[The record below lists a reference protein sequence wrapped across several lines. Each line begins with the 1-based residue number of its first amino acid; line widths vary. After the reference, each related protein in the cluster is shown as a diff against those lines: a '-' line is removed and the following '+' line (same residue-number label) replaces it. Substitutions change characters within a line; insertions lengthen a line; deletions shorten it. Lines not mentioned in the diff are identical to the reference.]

1 MDILAETIKV
11 FNGLIIQSTI
21 NDSAYYN
28 SEEDDAESD
37 PYRDSKLA
45 THTSDGKKIK
55 VSDTDTINRN
65 SPQKL
70 LINRTIPVIIPPI
83 DPPILNGVMA
93 SRRTFRAHHMIALK
107 YIVTDAARSG
117 ARVFQD
123 HVAVNQK
130 DKYGTIPRDGN
141 TSRIPPRFIYPV
153 WIGNGPSVPP
163 NIIRSHEIEGPSRS
177 IIT

>member
-1 MDILAETIKV
+1 MDILAETIKG
-11 FNGLIIQSTI
+11 FKILTLHSTI
-21 NDSAYYN
+21 NDFAYYN
-28 SEEDDAESD
+28 SDKDDAEINPKSD
-37 PYRDSKLA
+37 PLVA

-130 DKYGTIPRDGN
+130 DKYGTIPRDEN
-141 TSRIPPRFIYPV
+141 TSRIPPRFISPV
-153 WIGNGPSVPP
+153 RIGNGPSVSPT
-163 NIIRSHEIEGPSRS
+163 NIF
-177 IIT
+177 